1 MELLALLFLSFC
13 FLTLSGRTFAAESET
28 PVARVTV
35 REDDDVILPC
45 SLDTNENIESMLF
58 DWVKE
63 VPRKEVF
70 MYRNRSHY
78 NNGLPGQDVE
88 FKGRVSHYPE
98 ELKYGNASIRLKQ
111 TRLEDKGTYTCIFPE
126 IKPSEKIFR
135 IELVVEGRLKVRNV
149 PGAAPHPSVTN
160 LDQTNDWALLKC
172 DVKGAYP
179 KPTVEWWD
187 SNNQTIP
194 FEEPQVSKKGEHFY
208 ITLKTT
214 VKKTGRYRCVAT
226 QKEIHHQ
233 IYKEINVH
241 LNGAGPKP
249 YVTILK
255 ENGLLECEVPGASPK
270 PTVEWWDSDN
280 KTLPSKTVQDEEQQ
294 GRFHV
299 IVQTTVTE
307 PGCYRCVATQMEK
320 WHRISSE
327 ICVHREKTA
336 QPPSGLPEWA
346 AALIGGFIV
355 VVFVVA
361 VGVVLKIKGYSLK
374 KDLQRMENGP
384 SSELERNLTSEQ
396 P

>member
-1 MELLALLFLSFC
+1 MELPPLLFLSFC

-126 IKPSEKIFR
+126 IKPREKIFR
-135 IELVVEGRLKVRNV
+135 IELVV
-149 PGAAPHPSVTN
+149 GAA
-160 LDQTNDWALLKC
+160 
-172 DVKGAYP
+172 
-179 KPTVEWWD
+179 
-187 SNNQTIP
+187 
-194 FEEPQVSKKGEHFY
+194 
-208 ITLKTT
+208 
-214 VKKTGRYRCVAT
+214 
-226 QKEIHHQ
+226 
-233 IYKEINVH
+233 
-241 LNGAGPKP
+241 PKP

-255 ENGLLECEVPGASPK
+255 EKGLLQCQVPGASPK

-280 KTLPSKTVQDEEQQ
+280 KTLPFKTVQDEEQQ

-299 IVQTTVTE
+299 TVQTTVTE
-307 PGCYRCVATQMEK
+307 PGCYHCVATQMEK

-327 ICVHREKTA
+327 ICVHH
-336 QPPSGLPEWA
+336 GLPEWA
-346 AALIGGFIV
+346 AILIGGFIV
-355 VVFVVA
+355 VVIVVAVA
-361 VGVVLKIKGYSLK
+361 VGVVLKVKGYSLK
-374 KDLQRMENGP
+374 KDSQRMENGP
-384 SSELERNLTSEQ
+384 SSELERNLTSHSEQ

>member
-1 MELLALLFLSFC
+1 MELLL
-13 FLTLSGRTFAAESET
+13 FLTLSGLTFGAESET

-70 MYRNRSHY
+70 MYRNRNHY

-88 FKGRVSHYPE
+88 FKGRVSHFPE

-111 TRLEDKGTYTCIFPE
+111 TRVEDNGTYTCIFPD

-135 IELVVEGRLKVRNV
+135 IELVV
-149 PGAAPHPSVTN
+149 GAAP
-160 LDQTNDWALLKC
+160 
-172 DVKGAYP
+172 
-179 KPTVEWWD
+179 E
-187 SNNQTIP
+187 
-194 FEEPQVSKKGEHFY
+194 
-208 ITLKTT
+208 
-214 VKKTGRYRCVAT
+214 
-226 QKEIHHQ
+226 
-233 IYKEINVH
+233 
-241 LNGAGPKP
+241 P

-255 ENGLLECEVPGASPK
+255 EKGLLQCKVPGASPK

-280 KTLPSKTVQDEEQQ
+280 KTLPSKTVQDEEEQ

-307 PGCYRCVATQMEK
+307 PGCYHCVAKQLEK

-327 ICVHREKTA
+327 ICVHH
-336 QPPSGLPEWA
+336 GLPEWA

-355 VVFVVA
+355 VIIVVVVA
-361 VGVVLKIKGYSLK
+361 VVLKVKGYSLK
-374 KDLQRMENGP
+374 KDSQRMENGP
-384 SSELERNLTSEQ
+384 SSELQRTLSQEVSL
-396 P
+396 

>member
-13 FLTLSGRTFAAESET
+13 FLTLSGRTFGAESET

-126 IKPSEKIFR
+126 IKPSEKISR
-135 IELVVEGRLKVRNV
+135 IELVVEPVLKIRNF
-149 PGAAPHPSVTN
+149 PGAAP
-160 LDQTNDWALLKC
+160 
-172 DVKGAYP
+172 
-179 KPTVEWWD
+179 E
-187 SNNQTIP
+187 
-194 FEEPQVSKKGEHFY
+194 
-208 ITLKTT
+208 
-214 VKKTGRYRCVAT
+214 
-226 QKEIHHQ
+226 
-233 IYKEINVH
+233 
-241 LNGAGPKP
+241 P

-255 ENGLLECEVPGASPK
+255 EKGLLQCKVPGASPK
-270 PTVEWWDSDN
+270 PTVEWRDSDN
-280 KTLPSKTVQDEEQQ
+280 KTLPTKTVQDEEQQ

-299 IVQTTVTE
+299 MVQTTVTE
-307 PGCYRCVATQMEK
+307 PGCYHCVATQMEK

-361 VGVVLKIKGYSLK
+361 VGVVLKVKGYSLK
-374 KDLQRMENGP
+374 KDSQRMENGP

>member
-135 IELVVEGRLKVRNV
+135 IELVVGAGPKPYVTILKENGLLECEV
-149 PGAAPHPSVTN
+149 PGAS
-160 LDQTNDWALLKC
+160 
-172 DVKGAYP
+172 P

-187 SNNQTIP
+187 SDNKTLPSKTVQDK
-194 FEEPQVSKKGEHFY
+194 EEQGRFHV
-208 ITLKTT
+208 IVQTT
-214 VKKTGRYRCVAT
+214 VTEPGCYRCVAT
-226 QKEIHHQ
+226 QMEKWHRISSEIC
-233 IYKEINVH
+233 VH
-241 LNGAGPKP
+241 RGAGPKP

>member
-1 MELLALLFLSFC
+1 MELLLFLSFC
-13 FLTLSGRTFAAESET
+13 FLTLSGLTFGAESET

-63 VPRKEVF
+63 EPRKEVF
-70 MYRNRSHY
+70 MYRNRNHY

-88 FKGRVSHYPE
+88 FKGRVSHFPE

-111 TRLEDKGTYTCIFPE
+111 TRVEDNGTYTCIFPD

-135 IELVVEGRLKVRNV
+135 IELVV
-149 PGAAPHPSVTN
+149 GAAP
-160 LDQTNDWALLKC
+160 
-172 DVKGAYP
+172 
-179 KPTVEWWD
+179 E
-187 SNNQTIP
+187 
-194 FEEPQVSKKGEHFY
+194 
-208 ITLKTT
+208 
-214 VKKTGRYRCVAT
+214 
-226 QKEIHHQ
+226 
-233 IYKEINVH
+233 
-241 LNGAGPKP
+241 P

-255 ENGLLECEVPGASPK
+255 EKGLLQCKVPGASPK

-280 KTLPSKTVQDEEQQ
+280 KTLPSKTVQDVEEQ

-307 PGCYRCVATQMEK
+307 PGCYHCVAKQLEK

-327 ICVHREKTA
+327 ICVHH
-336 QPPSGLPEWA
+336 GLPEWA

-355 VVFVVA
+355 VIIVVVVA
-361 VGVVLKIKGYSLK
+361 VVLKVKGYSLK
-374 KDLQRMENGP
+374 KDSQRMENGR
-384 SSELERNLTSEQ
+384 SSELQRNLTSEH